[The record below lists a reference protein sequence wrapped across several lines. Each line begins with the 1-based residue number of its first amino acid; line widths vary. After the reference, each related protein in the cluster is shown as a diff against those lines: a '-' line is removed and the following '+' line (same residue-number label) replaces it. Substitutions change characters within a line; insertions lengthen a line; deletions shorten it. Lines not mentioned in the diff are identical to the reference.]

1 MKSAFLCVLLAA
13 VSFTPAL
20 AEVRVPAPNG
30 LWLEAT
36 TLERY
41 ADEKPLPN
49 FSLVHPGLLRG
60 GQPTRNGMKLLKRMG
75 VRTIISL
82 QTRRNWEDDYARSLG
97 LNFVWIPVDL
107 FEKIP
112 DDTVQKFL
120 SVVDEPAMQP
130 VYVHCRQG
138 VDRTGVLIA
147 MYRMKRQSWTAE
159 EANAELRRLGHH
171 WYLPDLRS
179 SLGPPAQE
187 SIFKSIASRSL
198 KFLTLGLDR
207 LLN

>member
-1 MKSAFLCVLLAA
+1 MKKALLCVLLAA
-13 VSFTPAL
+13 VSLTPAM

-36 TLERY
+36 SLEQY

-49 FSLVHPGLLRG
+49 FSVVHRGLLRG
-60 GQPTRNGMKLLKRMG
+60 GQPTRQGMKLLKRMG
-75 VRTIISL
+75 VRTVVSL
-82 QTRRNWEDDYARSLG
+82 QTQKNWEDDYAPSLG
-97 LNFVWIPVDL
+97 LNFVRIPVDI
-107 FEKIP
+107 FKKIP
-112 DDTVQKFL
+112 DSTVQQFL
-120 SVVDEPAMQP
+120 SVVDDPAMQP

-147 MYRMKRQSWTAE
+147 MYRMQRQSWTAE

-171 WYLPDLRS
+171 WYLPDLRA
-179 SLGPPAQE
+179 SLGPGAHE

-198 KFLTLGLDR
+198 KFLTLGFDR

>member
-1 MKSAFLCVLLAA
+1 MKKALLCALLAA
-13 VSFTPAL
+13 VSLIPAM

-30 LWLEAT
+30 LWLDAT
-36 TLERY
+36 WLEQY

-49 FSLVHPGLLRG
+49 FSVVHRGLLRG
-60 GQPTRNGMKLLKRMG
+60 GQPTRQGMKLLKRMG
-75 VRTIISL
+75 VRTVVSL
-82 QTRRNWEDDYARSLG
+82 QTKKSWEDDYAQSLG
-97 LNFVWIPVDL
+97 LNFVRIPVDI
-107 FEKIP
+107 FKKIP
-112 DDTVQKFL
+112 DNTVQQFL
-120 SVVDEPAMQP
+120 SVVDDPAMQP

-147 MYRMKRQSWTAE
+147 IYRMQRQSWTAE

-171 WYLPDLRS
+171 WYLPDLRA
-179 SLGPPAQE
+179 SLGPGAHI

-198 KFLTLGLDR
+198 KFLTLGFDR

>member
-1 MKSAFLCVLLAA
+1 MKKALLCVLLAA
-13 VSFTPAL
+13 VSLIPAM

-30 LWLEAT
+30 LWLDAT
-36 TLERY
+36 WLEQY

-49 FSLVHPGLLRG
+49 FSVVHRGLLRG
-60 GQPTRNGMKLLKRMG
+60 GQPTRQGMKLLKRMG
-75 VRTIISL
+75 VRTVVSL
-82 QTRRNWEDDYARSLG
+82 QTKKKREDDYAQSLG
-97 LNFVWIPVDL
+97 LNFVRIPVDI
-107 FEKIP
+107 FKKIP
-112 DDTVQKFL
+112 DNTVQQFL
-120 SVVDEPAMQP
+120 SVVDDPAMQP

-147 MYRMKRQSWTAE
+147 IYRMQRQSWTAE

-171 WYLPDLRS
+171 WYLPDLRA
-179 SLGPPAQE
+179 SLGPGSEE
-187 SIFKSIASRSL
+187 SIFKSIASQSL